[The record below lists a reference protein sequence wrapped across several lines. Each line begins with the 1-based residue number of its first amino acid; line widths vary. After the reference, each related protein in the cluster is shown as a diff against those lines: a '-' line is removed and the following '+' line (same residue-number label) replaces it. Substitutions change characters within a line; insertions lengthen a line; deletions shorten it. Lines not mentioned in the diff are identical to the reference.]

1 MQVNP
6 DRKEIR
12 IMKRMIRLFSNED
25 GHGMLEVSMVL
36 GLVAVA
42 IVIALFAA
50 RMGASAAG
58 A

>member
-1 MQVNP
+1 
-6 DRKEIR
+6 
-12 IMKRMIRLFSNED
+12 MIRLFSNED

-36 GLVAVA
+36 GLIAIA

-50 RMGASAAG
+50 RMGGAAVG

>member
-1 MQVNP
+1 
-6 DRKEIR
+6 
-12 IMKRMIRLFSNED
+12 MKRMIRLFSNED